1 MAAGNGFPRHVRLL
15 KPVEF
20 SSVFSRRCS
29 RRGDFV
35 QVYVRSASLA
45 HPRLGLVVAKRD
57 VARSVDRNYAR
68 RIIRESFRLQMAV
81 LPPLDYVVRVL
92 RVIRP
97 PEAVLMR
104 AELARFLAR
113 PKSCPEL

>member
-1 MAAGNGFPRHVRLL
+1 MTAGNGFPRHVRLL
-15 KPVEF
+15 KPAEF
-20 SSVFSRRCS
+20 SFVFSRRCS
-29 RRGDFV
+29 KRGDFV

-45 HPRLGLVVAKRD
+45 HARLGLVVARRD

-68 RIIRESFRLQMAV
+68 RIIRESFRQQLTV

-92 RVIRP
+92 RVVRP
-97 PEAVLMR
+97 EDAAVMR
-104 AELARFLAR
+104 AELARFLTR